1 VNHLVKAEKEKQ
13 KNITMKH
20 INQNKMTREE
30 RIFNSN
36 IMFKQETIEEACVKY
51 AEENAIDENIS
62 YHNLYAPLEYA
73 FRNGAKWQ
81 QEKMYSEEDMMFA
94 YEQGARLAM
103 ISQSDLARNKGEFP
117 NPKQWFEQFKK
128 K

>member
-1 VNHLVKAEKEKQ
+1 
-13 KNITMKH
+13 
-20 INQNKMTREE
+20 MTREE